1 MAVFISS
8 FVQAIN
14 NYQKEKQFQKLNEEA
29 ESRKMMRVVRD
40 GQEIEMRLTQCLVGD
55 LVVVAG
61 GDEIAADG
69 VIVQAFSVGCD
80 ESAMTGETELMEKES
95 LEQCIRR
102 RN

>member
-40 GQEIEMRLTQCLVGD
+40 GQEIEMRLT
-55 LVVVAG
+55 
-61 GDEIAADG
+61 
-69 VIVQAFSVGCD
+69 
-80 ESAMTGETELMEKES
+80 
-95 LEQCIRR
+95 
-102 RN
+102 